1 MSPTTLRPRGSIS
14 PLACDTCIGYA
25 IAKAK
30 AVDNFVSS
38 TTSDSRRKPYLFS
51 LMDGGDYLCPRCGKR
66 TTGTLGLT

>member
-51 LMDGGDYLCPRCGKR
+51 LMDGRITHVPAAGTG
-66 TTGTLGLT
+66 TGTLGLT